1 MTTQGIRMTGESTT
15 APGTEV
21 SPEPRSV
28 TVLRERGVNFT
39 VAPAVEGARDLPAFA
54 ARNGLSERQVIKSLL
69 LSIERKDATE
79 YALLAVAGDRSADF
93 AALRRYFGSRSV
105 RLADP
110 ETVLAVTGYRIGTV
124 TPLALRTSNLSV
136 LVDDALLKESL
147 VSLGTGV
154 PGRHVRFAGAD
165 LPAAVRGAAG
175 PFAKCRDQ

>member
-28 TVLRERGVNFT
+28 TVLRERGVIFT
-39 VAPAVEGARDLPAFA
+39 IAPAVEGARDLPAFA